1 MDASSV
7 IVRFDV
13 WIFYI
18 INGTLSAAWLD
29 PFMRFVTEKF
39 NFSGAIVAAAVLVLI
54 LGRRKDRL
62 GLLVLALTVLVADL
76 FANQFKHL
84 IMRVRPCNVLDNV
97 RLVVGC
103 SSSFSLPSGH
113 ATNIFGAMVFLSMR
127 YRKFMP
133 LFLAIAFVVAY
144 SRVYVGVHYP
154 IDITVGAA
162 LGTVVAIVFA
172 RLEKF
177 AAAEYTRRREKR
189 RVVIDDI
196 E

>member
-1 MDASSV
+1 MGASSV

-13 WIFYI
+13 WLLHI
-18 INGTLSAAWLD
+18 INGTLSAVWLD

-39 NFSGAIVAAAVLVLI
+39 NFTGAIVAAMVLVLI
-54 LGRRKDRL
+54 LGRRKDRF
-62 GLLVLALTVLVADL
+62 GLLVLVLTVLVADL
-76 FANQFKHL
+76 IGNQFKHL

-127 YRKFMP
+127 YRRFMP

-154 IDITVGAA
+154 IDITVGAM
-162 LGTVVAIVFA
+162 LGTIVAIGFA

-177 AAAEYTRRREKR
+177 AVAEYTRRRVKR
-189 RVVIDDI
+189 RVVIDDL